1 MNAFY
6 LDLAVYSVTTLM
18 IGEVSGPLDFVVETF
33 TDRDETNV
41 SKSTLELISRHSDRL
56 TKSKCITRIIKITAF
71 TLLPGLWLVMDD
83 PLFARIDFQNF
94 RLVATIIS
102 VLELNLKTVTTTAL
116 IVILATILQVVIH
129 LLS

>member
-1 MNAFY
+1 
-6 LDLAVYSVTTLM
+6 M
-18 IGEVSGPLDFVVETF
+18 IGEVPGPLDFVVETF

-56 TKSKCITRIIKITAF
+56 TKSICITRIIEITAF

-102 VLELNLKTVTTTAL
+102 VLELNLKTVATTAL
-116 IVILATILQVVIH
+116 TVILATILQVVIH

>member
-6 LDLAVYSVTTLM
+6 FDLAVYSVTTLM

-56 TKSKCITRIIKITAF
+56 TKSICITRIIEITAF

-129 LLS
+129 L